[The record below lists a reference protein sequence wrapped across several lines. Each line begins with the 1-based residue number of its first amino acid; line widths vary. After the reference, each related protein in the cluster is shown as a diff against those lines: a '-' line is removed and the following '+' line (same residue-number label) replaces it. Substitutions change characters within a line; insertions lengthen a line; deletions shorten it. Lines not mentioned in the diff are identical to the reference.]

1 MLSKL
6 LAQWEASGEYLQTQ
20 LFGHRVYARQLG
32 DANAAPEQT
41 LLLLH
46 GFPESS
52 YSFHKVIDGLAAGM
66 SRVVVFDM
74 LGYGLSDKPTE
85 NYAYSLVE
93 QADVALQVWRHLGVR
108 GGHLLGHDMGDSV
121 ATELL
126 TRHVAGA
133 MPAWFDSGFKSFTF
147 NNGSMV
153 LDLADLRITQKL
165 LLSAAGPLMSKL
177 SNRRTFDQQ
186 VRSANGNDHL
196 SQEDL
201 DLLWENLCLQDGH
214 RKNHL
219 TIKYL
224 HDRRRYEKTRW
235 LPSLAQVS
243 EPVHLCWG
251 QADAVAR
258 VEMAHHLKAHVC
270 KDAQVTL
277 MEGAGHFC
285 QLSDPEIWLRSVLAF
300 YAQL

>member
-1 MLSKL
+1 MLSKQ

-32 DANAAPEQT
+32 DANAVPEQT

-133 MPAWFDSGFKSFTF
+133 MPAWFDGLQELHLYQWQHGAGSGRP
-147 NNGSMV
+147 
-153 LDLADLRITQKL
+153 ADYPET
-165 LLSAAGPLMSKL
+165 AA
-177 SNRRTFDQQ
+177 
-186 VRSANGNDHL
+186 V
-196 SQEDL
+196 
-201 DLLWENLCLQDGH
+201 
-214 RKNHL
+214 
-219 TIKYL
+219 
-224 HDRRRYEKTRW
+224 RRRAADEQAVQ
-235 LPSLAQVS
+235 P
-243 EPVHLCWG
+243 PHL
-251 QADAVAR
+251 R
-258 VEMAHHLKAHVC
+258 P
-270 KDAQVTL
+270 
-277 MEGAGHFC
+277 AGT
-285 QLSDPEIWLRSVLAF
+285 QR
-300 YAQL
+300 QRQ